1 MVSAQAAADRGVRIY
16 TVGIGSAGGA
26 TLDLDGFQVHTQ
38 LDAATLQGDR
48 RPDRRHVLRGRR
60 TPRRSTRSTSHLDTA
75 LVVRPED
82 IELTAVLAGA
92 GLALL
97 LAGAI
102 ASLAWLGR
110 LP

>member
-1 MVSAQAAADRGVRIY
+1 MVAAQAAADRGVRIY
-16 TVGIGSAGGA
+16 TVGIGSAAGT

-38 LDAATLQGDR
+38 LDAESLQQIADLTDGSYYAADDAETL
-48 RPDRRHVLRGRR
+48 
-60 TPRRSTRSTSHLDTA
+60 RSVYDHLDTA
-75 LVVRPED
+75 LVVRPEE
-82 IELTAVLAGA
+82 IELTAVLAAA

-102 ASLAWLGR
+102 SSLVWLGR